1 MSNLNNSI
9 NNDKEY
15 YVSLIKEAIEDGSLT
30 ETEFLNEAIYII
42 DDIKISG
49 DFDCGIRGTDHNVLN
64 LEDQSW
70 ADILQ
75 WGTLVVPETE
85 SYISNTPI
93 CELEA
98 LGYIN
103 IPLGAN
109 HKYQCEEVIEQN
121 VQLVFA

>member
-1 MSNLNNSI
+1 MINLNNSI
-9 NNDKEY
+9 NTDKEY

-30 ETEFLNEAIYII
+30 ETELVSEAIYII

-64 LEDQSW
+64 LEDQNWS
-70 ADILQ
+70 DILR

-93 CELEA
+93 YELEA

-103 IPLGAN
+103 IPLDAN
-109 HKYQCEEVIEQN
+109 HKYQSEKVIEYN
-121 VQLVFA
+121 VQLSLA